1 MSALEQAVPDG
12 FWQSDIGILPTDWKI
27 NPLAEISVKITDGTH
42 DTPKPIKEGIPFLTA
57 IHVKENHIAFESCYF
72 LPKSIHDEI
81 YKRCNPEYEDI
92 LMVNIGAGTGTT
104 ALVNVKYP
112 FSLKNVALIKPNR
125 KVSDGRF
132 LNQILSFLKDQILES
147 LSAGGAQPFLSL
159 SQIGQINVPTPCKRE
174 QTAIADA
181 LSDVDALLNEIEKLI
196 AKKQAIK
203 TATMQQLLTGKTRLP
218 QFAFHPEVADI
229 TAQHNQAL
237 SEDSATA
244 IATGSNSNSK
254 TNTSASATIIDRN
267 NSTLAANNKSLES
280 RRKGTKHSELG
291 EIPED
296 WEVVELSSI
305 TQKQR
310 PISYGIVQTGPRVND
325 GVRCLRVVDI
335 SNGLISKD
343 DLITTTVEI
352 SNSYKR
358 TQLQLNDLVIPLR
371 GKVGEV
377 GIIDVDLVGDNLT
390 RGVALIALKNGFS
403 AKFIKQI
410 ITFENSAK
418 RLESSMN
425 GSALQEV
432 SIATLR
438 SFKVAIPLEKEQ
450 TAISTV
456 LSDMDEEIQA
466 LQQRLNKTR
475 QIKQG
480 MMQELLTGK
489 TRLPFEKVSISEAS
503 V

>member
-1 MSALEQAVPDG
+1 MSHAINQVIPEGYKQTDIGVIPDDWVVSALNDV
-12 FWQSDIGILPTDWKI
+12 
-27 NPLAEISVKITDGTH
+27 
-42 DTPKPIKEGIPFLTA
+42 
-57 IHVKENHIAFESCYF
+57 
-72 LPKSIHDEI
+72 
-81 YKRCNPEYEDI
+81 CNF
-92 LMVNIGAGTGTT
+92 GGGTT
-104 ALVNVKYP
+104 PPRAQHDRYFVNGTNNWIKTTDLNNSLIDFSEELITELALSEAGLKKHPVGSILVAMYGGFNQIGRTGYITRPSAINQALVAV
-112 FSLKNVALIKPNR
+112 KPNR
-125 KVSDGRF
+125 KSLHSYYLLSE
-132 LNQILSFLKDQILES
+132 LNYNVDYWKGVASSSRKDPNITSNDVKNYRIAL
-147 LSAGGAQPFLSL
+147 PP
-159 SQIGQINVPTPCKRE
+159 IKE
-174 QTAIADA
+174 QAAIANA
-181 LSDVDALLNEIEKLI
+181 LSDVDALLSELENLI

-218 QFAFHPEVADI
+218 QFAFYSGI
-229 TAQHNQAL
+229 
-237 SEDSATA
+237 
-244 IATGSNSNSK
+244 NSTEGDVEGKRN
-254 TNTSASATIIDRN
+254 NASATIVNAGACDEG
-267 NSTLAANNKSLES
+267 SLVSQESGGMDS
-280 RRKGTKHSELG
+280 RRKGTKTSELG

-296 WEVVELSSI
+296 WDVVELGSI

-310 PISYGIVQTGPRVND
+310 PISYGIVQTGPRIND

-343 DLITTTVEI
+343 DLITTTVDI

-403 AKFIKQI
+403 AKFLKQI
-410 ITFENSAK
+410 ISFENSAK

-438 SFKVAIPLEKEQ
+438 SFKVAIPLDEEQ
-450 TAISTV
+450 TAIATI
-456 LSDMDEEIQA
+456 LSDMDNEIQT
-466 LQQRLNKTR
+466 LEQRLSKTR

-489 TRLPFEKVSISEAS
+489 TRLPFARL
-503 V
+503 